1 MKLSLLFPETR
12 SLDAVRELAVATEDQ
27 GFHGMWLGSAFGFD
41 PVMALALAGPATSRL
56 SLGVAVIPTWPRHP
70 VVAAQQAATA
80 NAACSGRFRLGV
92 GPSHVPVMGMYGI
105 EMDRPVSHSR
115 EYLDV
120 VRTLLHTGA
129 VDHEGERFR
138 VQAFLDVEGAGIG
151 SPATAPPVLL
161 AVLRPQMARVAGG
174 HADGALCWL
183 TPAPYVSDVVAPAI
197 ARGVDDTGRDSPPPL
212 VVELPCALST
222 DREEVHA
229 MAAADLGVYPQMP
242 YYRNMFD
249 AAGVPLDGRRWS
261 DAMIDAAVVWGDA
274 ARIGD
279 QVGALFA
286 AGADEVVLSPFGVG
300 ADPAASQAECIAVLS
315 ELART

>member
-1 MKLSLLFPETR
+1 MKLSLLHPETR
-12 SLDAVRELAVATEDQ
+12 SIDAVRDLAVTTEAQ

-41 PVMALALAGPATSRL
+41 PVMALALAGPATHRIA
-56 SLGVAVIPTWPRHP
+56 LGVAVVPTWPRHP

-80 NAACSGRFRLGV
+80 NAACAGRFRLGV

-105 EMDRPVSHSR
+105 DVDRPVSHSR

-120 VRTLLHTGA
+120 VRTLLQTGM
-129 VDHEGERFR
+129 VDHQGDRFR

-151 SPATAPPVLL
+151 SPETAPPVML
-161 AVLRPQMARVAGG
+161 AVMREQMARVAGG

-183 TPAPYVSDVVAPAI
+183 TPAAYLAAVVAPAMDHGADASGRA
-197 ARGVDDTGRDSPPPL
+197 ARPPL
-212 VVELPCALST
+212 VAELPCALTS
-222 DREEVHA
+222 DRDEVQA
-229 MAAADLGVYPQMP
+229 MAATDLAVYPQMP
-242 YYRNMFD
+242 YYRNMFE
-249 AAGVPLDGRRWS
+249 AAGIELDGRRWS

-274 ARIGD
+274 ERIGE
-279 QVGALFA
+279 QVAALFA

-315 ELART
+315 ALARA